1 MSYAIDRI
9 LLSQA
14 EIEARAK
21 EIGERITKDYAGR
34 EVMFVGI
41 LTGCTLWMAQV
52 LKSVALDTQVDFMSL
67 SSYGAATQTS
77 GVVKIIKDLNM
88 SVEGRD
94 VIIVE
99 DIIDSGLTLDYLK
112 KYFAAQNVR
121 SLAICAML
129 DKPSGRRVAI
139 EADYVGFK
147 VPGEFLVGYG
157 LDADQR
163 FRNLPFIA
171 ALSSQAEG
179 AGDEKQDLVE

>member
-1 MSYAIDRI
+1 MNYAIDKI
-9 LLSQA
+9 LISQA

-21 EIGERITKDYAGR
+21 EIGEQITGDYAGKD
-34 EVMFVGI
+34 VVFVGI
-41 LTGCTLWMAQV
+41 LTGSALWMAQV
-52 LKSVALDTQVDFMSL
+52 LKSVDLDTQVDFMSL
-67 SSYGAATQTS
+67 SSYGAATHTS

-99 DIIDSGLTLDYLK
+99 DIVDSGLTLDYLK
-112 KYFAAQNVR
+112 KYFAAQNVG

-139 EADYVGFK
+139 EADYVGFE

-157 LDADQR
+157 LDVDQHC
-163 FRNLPFIA
+163 RNLPYIA
-171 ALSSQAEG
+171 TVSPRD
-179 AGDEKQDLVE
+179 GDDPVQ